1 MSKTILRE
9 ATPEIETRE
18 TIRFQL
24 DEIPRPFRWISAL
37 PQEEKKAFFLELLE
51 ACLHPDNIK
60 QIIEEWKETANV
72 YADSERLADIIEAEA
87 ELAQGGGEDWE
98 QLRQELKI

>member
-1 MSKTILRE
+1 MMITPAFGLRK
-9 ATPEIETRE
+9 ETTNHE
-18 TIRFQL
+18 
-24 DEIPRPFRWISAL
+24 PVG
-37 PQEEKKAFFLELLE
+37 
-51 ACLHPDNIK
+51 IK

-72 YADSERLADIIEAEA
+72 YADSERLADIVEAEA

>member
-1 MSKTILRE
+1 MSETIARE
-9 ATPEIETRE
+9 VAKEIETQE
-18 TIRFQL
+18 IIRFQL

-37 PQEEKKAFFLELLE
+37 PQEEKKAFFFELLE

-72 YADSERLADIIEAEA
+72 YADSERLADIVEAEA
-87 ELAQGGGEDWE
+87 ELAQGEGENWE